1 VGEKIIPT
9 GIKELD
15 EKLNGGLPIGL
26 TIIYGKANTN
36 KLNLA
41 LKLCINNANSGYST
55 LIVTSHPHL
64 ILYKINQMNMLID
77 KSKVHFI
84 QMKSIEDQIRV
95 SLMIFNGY
103 LKYDL
108 IIIDNIGEYYRISS
122 DLYAPLIIWKLA
134 VKVMMLLGYASKK
147 YSVPIILLTQ
157 IRRNPKTGNEEPV
170 MGNAALFWSENV
182 IHLRRIG
189 EKTQITIERYQ
200 GQQINYEII
209 YED

>member
-1 VGEKIIPT
+1 MSEKIIPT

-36 KLNLA
+36 KLDLA
-41 LKLCINNANSGYST
+41 LKLCISNVNSGYST

-64 ILYKINQMNMLID
+64 ILYKMNQMNTLID
-77 KSKVHFI
+77 KSKVYFI

-108 IIIDNIGEYYRISS
+108 IIIDNMGEYYRISS
-122 DLYAPLIIWKLA
+122 DLYTPLTIWKLA

-147 YSVPIILLTQ
+147 YSVPIVLLTQ
-157 IRRNPKTGNEEPV
+157 IRRNPRTGNEEPV

-189 EKTQITIERYQ
+189 EKAQIIIERYK